1 MHHWYVNVS
10 LPPDPPEPCGFF
22 DAGCWNHPVWWW
34 LSPYQICERCVAQLS
49 EWGPKTHTCRR
60 PLDTLIDGAPV
71 TPNTWIHTASSKTRF
86 GADLSLAS
94 KKTVPSRP
102 NLGMRIMIPFF
113 FTNKTNP
120 SSFRMP
126 LLLKNN
132 WKETVCV
139 EARLTLKSCCF
150 ELALPVCGRP
160 QKLFVHTGPFY
171 VCSWGCWKGQTACVC
186 PSNLGRWYLLR

>member
-1 MHHWYVNVS
+1 MYPYHRIHQSHADFLMLDVGIIQSDGDFHLIKYVKGVLLNFQS
-10 LPPDPPEPCGFF
+10 GAL
-22 DAGCWNHPVWWW
+22 
-34 LSPYQICERCVAQLS
+34 
-49 EWGPKTHTCRR
+49 KHTCRR

-86 GADLSLAS
+86 GANLSLVS

-102 NLGMRIMIPFF
+102 NLGMRMMIAFF
-113 FTNKTNP
+113 LTNKTNP
-120 SSFRMP
+120 SSCRML

-139 EARLTLKSCCF
+139 KARLTLKSCCF
-150 ELALPVCGRP
+150 ELALPACGRP

-186 PSNLGRWYLLR
+186 PSNLGRWYLLL